1 MGVSLQVGL
10 SAISFFA
17 ISLRY
22 IQKKDAAAIPNTF
35 GFVIF
40 VYFLSFLKK
49 MLLI

>member
-10 SAISFFA
+10 FAISFFA

-35 GFVIF
+35 GFDIRIFFVIP
-40 VYFLSFLKK
+40 KK
-49 MLLI
+49 KCY